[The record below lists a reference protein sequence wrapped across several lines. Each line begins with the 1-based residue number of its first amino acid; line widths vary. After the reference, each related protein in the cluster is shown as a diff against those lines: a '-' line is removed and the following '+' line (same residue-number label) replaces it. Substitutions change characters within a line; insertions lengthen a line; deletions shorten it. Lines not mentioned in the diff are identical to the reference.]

1 VPQEEQA
8 PPKNILKVEQIVG
21 GLSQVSKTYDGASYA
36 FTNLVLDEKEIE
48 ELGESL
54 RSYQHIRFLSMQK
67 NQLKDISEILYIP
80 HLLTFN
86 ASENQVAS
94 IEFLAGARDSLLYL
108 QQLTLTKNK
117 LTALPSLPLPR
128 LAKLLINENE
138 IASCVA
144 FAGHSCIQYL
154 DLSKNKLTS
163 LEGVS
168 KMPKLQHLDVS
179 ENELTEVKDG
189 LQGLPDLRKLILTKN
204 KIASLAG
211 FSNMYKLEHLVLI
224 ENQIATAKELV
235 HLNQAVPSLKQLD
248 MMENPAAADNF
259 KTEVLIIQSDS
270 SINLRKL
277 NDEDITDEDRQAAA
291 TTKAERIKAEEE
303 ARKEAEAK
311 ALAGDAPIPEAA
323 DE

>member
-1 VPQEEQA
+1 M
-8 PPKNILKVEQIVG
+8 
-21 GLSQVSKTYDGASYA
+21 
-36 FTNLVLDEKEIE
+36 LDEKEIE
-48 ELGESL
+48 ELGEAL
-54 RSYQHIRFLSMQK
+54 RSYQHVRFLSIQK
-67 NQLKDISEILYIP
+67 NQLKDISEVLHIP
-80 HLLTFN
+80 HLLTLN

-94 IEFLAGARDSLLYL
+94 IDFLTGARDSLLYV

-117 LTALPSLPLPR
+117 LVALPSLPLPR

-138 IASCVA
+138 IASCAA
-144 FAGHSCIQYL
+144 FAGHACLQYL
-154 DLSKNKLTS
+154 DLSKNKLTT

-179 ENELTEVKDG
+179 ENELTEVRDG
-189 LQGLPDLRKLILTKN
+189 LHGLPDLRKLILTKN

-211 FSNMYKLEHLVLI
+211 FANMFKLEHLVLI
-224 ENQIATAKELV
+224 ENQITTAKELL
-235 HLNQAVPSLKQLD
+235 HLNKAVPSLKQLD

-259 KTEVLIIQSDS
+259 KTEVLIIQSES
-270 SINLRKL
+270 SIIMRKL

-291 TTKAERIKAEEE
+291 TTKADRLKAEEDARKAEEE

-311 ALAGDAPIPEAA
+311 AMAGDATIPEAA